1 MDAVERAQ
9 QLCNGVHLEVAAHDS
24 TEQLLTSLRACFS
37 SSSPC
42 SHASA
47 LRERAF
53 SALHSAAPAPTSL
66 PSQLLRKVYLC
77 ASCLEASLLLREGV
91 PAQGAAALRLL
102 DLAHML
108 CEPHALLRELTAS
121 ALLLHAAQG
130 AAAPQLPVL
139 SPEAVAA
146 AALAARRALTG
157 LPIPLLALPTAA
169 EFSAAA
175 LRPALPCCI
184 TGALVHWPALAPP
197 AAGSPDRRWADLA
210 YLWRAA
216 GPRTVPVEE
225 GCNAATGGY
234 LAPGFALR
242 LCTLGDFL
250 CDTVA
255 PSALAFLAG
264 QPQPPP
270 RSGVPYLAQ
279 HALFDACPQLAQDI
293 ATPDYIFCNAGAAGP
308 LPHVTTQAWL
318 GPQGTYTP
326 FHTDPTHNMLAQV
339 VGIKRVRLLAPQ
351 ATPCMHAAPPPL
363 QNTSTAPR
371 GAFTCPATAAAAAS
385 THPLLQQCPVKA
397 MEAVLGPGD
406 MLFIP
411 QGWWHECEALSPSFS
426 VSFWWD

>member
-1 MDAVERAQ
+1 MDAVKRAQ
-9 QLCNGVHLEVAAHDS
+9 RLCCDVHCEVTAYNA
-24 TEQLLTSLRACFS
+24 TEQLLSSLHFTATN
-37 SSSPC
+37 PQ

-47 LRERAF
+47 LRERTF
-53 SALHSAAPAPTSL
+53 SALHSAPPAPTSL
-66 PSQLLRKVYLC
+66 PTQLLRKVYLC
-77 ASCLEASLLLREGV
+77 ASCLEASLLLQEGV

-121 ALLLHAAQG
+121 ALLLHAALG

-139 SPEAVAA
+139 LPEAVAS
-146 AALAARRALTG
+146 AALAARGALTG

-175 LRPALPCCI
+175 LRPAHPCCI
-184 TGALVHWPALAPP
+184 TGALAHWPALAPP
-197 AAGSPDRRWADLA
+197 AAGAPDRRWADLA

-225 GCNAATGGY
+225 GCSAATGGY

-250 CDTVA
+250 VDAVA

-264 QPQPPP
+264 QPQPAP

-279 HALFDACPQLAQDI
+279 HALLEACPQLARDI
-293 ATPDYIFCNAGAAGP
+293 AIPDYIFCNSGAAEP
-308 LPHVTTQAWL
+308 RVTTQAWL

-326 FHTDPTHNMLAQV
+326 FHTDSTHNLLAQV

-351 ATPCMHAAPPPL
+351 ATPYMHAAPPPL
-363 QNTSTAPR
+363 ENTSTAPR
-371 GAFTCPATAAAAAS
+371 GAFTSPATAAAAAS

-411 QGWWHECEALSPSFS
+411 RGWWHECEALSPSCS
-426 VSFWWD
+426 LSFWWD